1 MTQPRIIFFCLGLL
15 DILMDRCD
23 TPLHKTVASQ
33 NFMKQLVAMLSN
45 PKMNQ
50 EVSLFPVRVTLPIW
64 LVLIELSLH
73 LLLLI

>member
-1 MTQPRIIFFCLGLL
+1 
-15 DILMDRCD
+15 MDRCD

-50 EVSLFPVRVTLPIW
+50 EVSLFPRYLACVYSTF
-64 LVLIELSLH
+64 LIFPSLNLDSKSH
-73 LLLLI
+73 CIPDQEMG